1 MASPP
6 AASSSSSSFFS
17 PDAISRRL
25 VAEGRAAS
33 TYGLNANLFDMEVEA
48 LRAPYAALA
57 AAVREEFAAAC
68 GERFAREAI
77 YVYPFEH
84 LHVTAASPAP
94 FTHTTLAAAP
104 AAAEAAAEGGGGGG
118 SGGGGADERAAF
130 EAAYLAAAR
139 DECVPAKGWPAAP
152 FEVLVGAE
160 LRLDA
165 ACGILLCGDAAGAVP
180 RVRRCLAACMQHPAV
195 AALGEGVARR
205 AAFKHPNI
213 VHMSFLRFVGDPAA
227 AEGGDAA
234 IRAAFARAV
243 ARAWPTPVRVLA
255 DAAYIVR
262 ELRPYMH
269 LRIGPRGGP
278 PGEDAAC
285 VAARLP
291 YAAAAAA
298 AAADGE
304 EGVR

>member
-6 AASSSSSSFFS
+6 SSSSFS

-104 AAAEAAAEGGGGGG
+104 APATAAEAEAAAAEGGG
-118 SGGGGADERAAF
+118 SGGGVCVDERAAF

-243 ARAWPTPVRVLA
+243 ARAWPAPVRVLA